1 MWHYIRIG
9 MVLLQ
14 PPLGTPSND
23 SPILCRI
30 SEHVQ
35 DALLTKLLGQT
46 FEIHNS

>member
-9 MVLLQ
+9 MMLLQ

-23 SPILCRI
+23 SLNDCRI
-30 SEHVQ
+30 SEHLQ